1 MNYPDALKGVI
12 VAARYIKQKIH
23 HNYADISKDY
33 DGVAQTYDD
42 HYSKC
47 LLSGLRVFSQTA
59 SNNLQK
65 NDSLKQ
71 CLELAAGT
79 GESTRLLWDIEA
91 IKKCERYVLVD
102 RSKKMLDRNKLK
114 TSQRQETHGKTDYVV
129 SDAIEYLKRQP
140 ANSFD
145 AVFCA
150 WGVCYIPASIMKD
163 ELSRILRP
171 NGYVGIIENRVGTLR
186 ELEKVL
192 LTVVKKHPSMLEKAI
207 PIELPKN
214 SNAISKSYF
223 PRSVETLSTYDGEE
237 SVRLYDTDSIMKYI
251 MESGIAAGYVDAIS
265 TNKKKYFIDCVA
277 DEINDIGAENLP
289 IIHRYSIATG
299 INHQ

>member
-1 MNYPDALKGVI
+1 MNYPYALKGVV
-12 VAARYIKQKIH
+12 VAARYIRQKIR

-33 DGVAQTYDD
+33 DSVAQTYDA

-47 LLSGLRVFSQTA
+47 LLSGLRVFSETA
-59 SNNLQK
+59 SDNLRE
-65 NDSLKQ
+65 NSSLKN

-91 IKKCERYVLVD
+91 IKKCERYILVD
-102 RSKKMLDRNKLK
+102 RSKKMLDRNKSK

-129 SDAIEYLKRQP
+129 SDAIEFLKRQP
-140 ANSFD
+140 DKSFD

-150 WGVCYIPASIMKD
+150 WGVCYIPASIMKN

-171 NGYVGIIENRVGTLR
+171 NGYVGIIENRMGTLK

-192 LTVVKKHPSMLEKAI
+192 LTVIKKHPSMLEKAI

-214 SNAISKSYF
+214 SDAISKSYF

-237 SVRLYDTDSIMKYI
+237 SVRLCDTDSIMKYI
-251 MESGIAAGYVDAIS
+251 TESGIAAGYVDAIS
-265 TNKKKYFIDCVA
+265 ANKKNYFIDRVA

-289 IIHRYSIATG
+289 IVHRYSIATG